1 MQTHILET
9 AALRITIADAGA
21 ELISVFDRETGRE
34 RIWTGDKSVW
44 NRHAPILFPFVGKV
58 TDGKYRVG
66 DREFAMPTQ
75 HGFARDMVFDCTEA
89 SETAVNHVLH
99 DTAET
104 LRQYPFPFRLGIR
117 HSLDPDRP
125 RRLHIQW
132 TVENTGAE
140 EMLYSI
146 GGHPGFLIPDGMRKE
161 DCFLVFPGR
170 ETLSCFSADSRGFAL
185 PGTLKTLT
193 PQDDFVPYREDIP
206 ETWIFEN
213 SQVSAVGIAAPDR
226 RLLVMMDCAQFPML
240 AVWANPAG
248 PFICLEP
255 WFGRTDDAGFCG
267 TLAEKA
273 GIQRLGPG
281 GRQDIAYAIDF
292 FA

>member
-1 MQTHILET
+1 MQTPILET
-9 AALRITIADAGA
+9 AALRVVIADAGA
-21 ELISVFDRETGRE
+21 ELISVFDKETGRE
-34 RIWTGDKSVW
+34 RIWTADRSVW

-66 DREFAMPTQ
+66 SREYAMPTQ
-75 HGFARDMVFDCTEA
+75 HGFARDMVFDC
-89 SETAVNHVLH
+89 SEESESAVNHVLQ

-104 LRQYPFPFRLGIR
+104 LRQYPFPFRLSIR
-117 HSLDPDRP
+117 HSLDADRP
-125 RRLHIQW
+125 RRLHIRW

-170 ETLSCFSADSRGFAL
+170 EALSCFSADSRGFAL
-185 PGTLKTLT
+185 PGTLKTLK
-193 PQDDFVPYREDIP
+193 PQDGFVPYREDIP
-206 ETWIFEN
+206 ETWIFGD

-267 TLAEKA
+267 TLGEKA
-273 GIQRLGPG
+273 GIQRLAPG
-281 GRQDIAYAIDF
+281 GRQDISYAIDF